1 MIIAM
6 RKILNKFDS
15 LNLENFP
22 LFAYKEKRLDDF
34 STKESFTEDDFY
46 HWFPH
51 AFELTED

>member
-1 MIIAM
+1 MTIIDPYFIDMIIAM

-46 HWFPH
+46 H
-51 AFELTED
+51 